1 MHRPPREKKGVAV
14 SATATGIG
22 QLFSAS
28 YLSLGYVIVALLAV
42 AAILDGYI
50 RIRRRSLKK
59 ELARIERIEQKEAAL
74 HAFRTRCSYDK
85 D

>member
-1 MHRPPREKKGVAV
+1 M

-28 YLSLGYVIVALLAV
+28 YLYLGYVIAALLAV

-59 ELARIERIEQKEAAL
+59 ELARIERIEEEEAAP